1 MSKSGRLFLRKRSI
15 VFLFTL
21 LIFLQ
26 AEEWLDLKGTHFIV
40 FFKEN
45 REFAKEVLR
54 KAEYYYRR
62 IALDLGYERYSNFW
76 LWDKRVKIF
85 IYPNYSLFVNSTH
98 QPAWSKGMADYQ
110 NKMIVSFYG
119 SERFLTTILPHEIT
133 HLIFRDYVG
142 FKSNIPLWIDEGIA
156 QWEEE
161 GKREFVRKIMKIL
174 LHKGKLIPLKE
185 LTETDIR
192 SINDEEKVHLYYVEA
207 VSLID
212 FIMKRFGATKFIDF
226 CRELRDGTPF
236 LDALKVFYPQIDNPL
251 GELQDEWIKYINESR
266 EGERWNSE

>member
-1 MSKSGRLFLRKRSI
+1 VSKSESPLLRKI
-15 VFLFTL
+15 VIFFLLT
-21 LIFLQ
+21 FLTSLH
-26 AEEWLDLKGTHFIV
+26 AGDWLNLKGTHFIV

-45 REFAKEVLR
+45 KEFAKEVLR

-85 IYPNYSLFVNSTH
+85 IYPNHSLFVKSTH
-98 QPAWSKGMADYQ
+98 QPVWSKGMADYQ
-110 NKMIVSFYG
+110 KKAIVSFYG
-119 SERFLTTILPHEIT
+119 SKKFLTTILPHEIT

-161 GKREFVRKIMKIL
+161 GKREFVKKIMKIL
-174 LHKGKLIPLKE
+174 LYEGKLISLKE

-192 SINDEEKVHLYYVEA
+192 SINDEEKVHIYYLEA

-212 FIMKRFGATKFIDF
+212 FIMERFGAVKFVEF
-226 CRELRDGTPF
+226 CRELRDGSPF

-251 GELQDEWIKYINESR
+251 TKLQDEWIKYI
-266 EGERWNSE
+266 ER